1 MANSGLTSCI
11 ASGVCVFKVFGAPSV
26 PDRPAVAASPGWA
39 AVVWCRCV
47 LIALGLL
54 LAIAPGQAR
63 AGQPAL
69 ANAMPTEVDVA
80 LVLAVD
86 ASSSMDEGE
95 RRMQRDGYATALVSN
110 RVLQAIKFGH
120 KGRIAV
126 TYFEWGSADAQ
137 YIIAP
142 WTIIDGPEAADRF
155 SRRIASEPW
164 HDLERTS
171 ISAALAFAGDLLA
184 KSGLHAAREVID
196 VSGDGPNNE
205 GIVVSEARDALVQ
218 RGVVI
223 NGLPIVTKS
232 PDDWLTMPD
241 LDQYYEHCVIGG
253 EGSFMIPVRGMT
265 NFGAALEMKLV
276 MEIAGIRPARPRVQL
291 ASDRDWSSCHLYE

>member
-1 MANSGLTSCI
+1 MAHLRLVGRI
-11 ASGVCVFKVFGAPSV
+11 ASRSSIRSIHNRLVRGDVPDPTAFDFGAQ
-26 PDRPAVAASPGWA
+26 
-39 AVVWCRCV
+39 
-47 LIALGLL
+47 LFNALMLL
-54 LAIAPGQAR
+54 LALGMLLGMAKLAH
-63 AGQPAL
+63 AGPSTL
-69 ANAMPTEVDVA
+69 ANVAPTEVDVA

-95 RRMQRDGYATALVSN
+95 RRMQRDGYATALVSD

-120 KGRIAV
+120 KGKIAV
-126 TYFEWGSADAQ
+126 TYFEWGSQDAQ
-137 YIIAP
+137 YVIAP
-142 WTIIDGPEAADRF
+142 WTIIDGPEAARHF
-155 SRRIASEPW
+155 SQKIASEPW
-164 HDLERTS
+164 HDLQRTS
-171 ISAALAFAGDLLA
+171 ISAALAFAGDLLS
-184 KSGLHAAREVID
+184 KSGLHPEREVID

-205 GIVVSEARDALVQ
+205 GVVVSEARDALVQ

-241 LDQYYEHCVIGG
+241 LDEYYEHCVIGG

-276 MEIAGIRPARPRVQL
+276 MEIAGIKQDKPRIIPA
-291 ASDRDWSSCHLYE
+291 ADHDWSTCHLYE